1 MDTSKGNFSL
11 QTLSIESSGRKTV
24 LTPNHL
30 LELVYTENIRSNSI
44 HLTLTVTD
52 TESGFIS
59 NLQGMEPVD
68 VGYTDNL
75 SDTTHEMQLYVYD
88 IQNRGVQSDG
98 KLKATLMCC
107 SGELITNAATKL
119 SRRFGQGD
127 GKLIS
132 EIVQNDILQN
142 IMGVRNKEV
151 FVEPTKN
158 KFSFISTYWTPFTI
172 IKWIA
177 AKAISQSGSGP
188 NASAGYVFYENI
200 KGYFFES
207 FDGFATKKVS
217 RVFVVGYDPK
227 PGEDRGN
234 KIPIDKITV
243 VSTSDVLQGL
253 NLGSYSSMVMTL
265 DLKDMK
271 YTEYPFNINKYYENV
286 PKMNADAKLPEY
298 FAAFKDKTAATRIM
312 SKIVDTALFTEGTH
326 TQDVTKHISQS
337 SLREKLFYN
346 KEVELEYIGD
356 LNLYIGE
363 VVELVSFKGK
373 SREKD
378 VQNSGKYVVG
388 KITRQF
394 RSAADKMTTKVTLYT
409 DSPGV
414 E

>member
-1 MDTSKGNFSL
+1 LDIGVNGESFSFTS
-11 QTLSIESSGRKTV
+11 
-24 LTPNHL
+24 NHL
-30 LELVYTENIRSNSI
+30 LALVYTEDIKTNTI
-44 HLTLTVTD
+44 HVEITITD
-52 TESGFIS
+52 SESGLIS
-59 NLQGMEPVD
+59 NLQGMEPVEISYGD
-68 VGYTDNL
+68 HLENIHSMT
-75 SDTTHEMQLYVYD
+75 LYVYD
-88 IQNRGVQSDG
+88 IQNRGIFEG
-98 KLKATLMCC
+98 KAKATLMCC
-107 SGELITNAATKL
+107 SGELIKNAATKI
-119 SRRFGQGD
+119 SRRFGQGE

-132 EIVQNDILQN
+132 DIVETDILKN
-142 IMGVRNKEV
+142 TLGVKSKGI
-151 FVEPTKN
+151 FIEPTKN
-158 KFSFISTYWTPFTI
+158 KLSFISTYWSPFTI
-172 IKWIA
+172 ISWIA
-177 AKAISQSGSGP
+177 GKAISQAGSGP
-188 NASAGYVFYENI
+188 NSSAGYCFYETI
-200 KGYFFES
+200 LGYYFES
-207 FDGFATKKVS
+207 FDGFSKKDIT
-217 RVFVVGYDPK
+217 RTFVVGYDPE

-234 KIPIDKITV
+234 KIPIDKMTV
-243 VSTSDVLQGL
+243 VSTSDILQGL

-298 FAAFKDKTAATRIM
+298 FAAFEDKTAATRIM

-346 KEVELEYIGD
+346 KEVELEYVGD
-356 LNLYIGE
+356 LNLYVGT

-394 RSAADKMTTKVTLYT
+394 RSSADKMTTKVTLYT

>member
-1 MDTSKGNFSL
+1 MDSSKGNFKLNS
-11 QTLSIESSGRKTV
+11 LSIETGGGRRQ
-24 LTPNHL
+24 LSPNHL
-30 LELVYTENIRSNSI
+30 LELVYTENIKSCSI
-44 HLTLTVTD
+44 HVEITITD
-52 TESGFIS
+52 SESGLIS
-59 NLQGMEPVD
+59 NLQGMEPVE
-68 VGYTDNL
+68 L
-75 SDTTHEMQLYVYD
+75 SYKDHEETTHQMLVYVYD
-88 IQNRGVQSDG
+88 IQNRGVFEG
-98 KLKATLMCC
+98 KAKATLMCC

-119 SRRFGQGD
+119 SRRFGQGE

-132 EIVQNDILQN
+132 DIVETDILKN
-142 IMGVRNKEV
+142 VLGVRNKAI
-151 FVEPTKN
+151 FIEPTKN
-158 KFSFISTYWTPFTI
+158 KLSFISTYWSPFTI
-172 IKWIA
+172 ISWIA
-177 AKAISQSGSGP
+177 GKAISQSGSGP
-188 NASAGYVFYENI
+188 NSSAGYVFYENI
-200 KGYFFES
+200 YGYYFES
-207 FDGFATKKVS
+207 FDGFSKKDVS
-217 RVFVVGYDPK
+217 RVFVVGYDPE

-234 KIPIDKITV
+234 KIPVDKMTV
-243 VSTSDVLQGL
+243 VSTSDILQGL

-286 PKMNADAKLPEY
+286 PKMNASAKLPQY
-298 FAAFKDKTAATRIM
+298 FAAFEDKTAATRIM
-312 SKIVDTALFTEGTH
+312 SKVVDTALFTEGTH

-356 LNLYIGE
+356 LNLYVGT

-394 RSAADKMTTKVTLYT
+394 RSSADNMTTKVTLYT